1 VGQHFFSLFGRVLC
15 LGRLVT
21 VINYMISSIKWKRGA
36 LFLAS
41 KNLLLVRKKI
51 VQVNICPDDYHTV
64 VNVAVLPQ

>member
-1 VGQHFFSLFGRVLC
+1 
-15 LGRLVT
+15 
-21 VINYMISSIKWKRGA
+21 MISSIKWKRGA